1 MSGCEA
7 KVPALRFRM
16 SHAEAQRRGEGGC
29 VSSSAECRARTP
41 AAPWERKSLGRW
53 LVVSDMENQD
63 NQFTAEDVL
72 SVSGGYG
79 VVNQIE
85 FKGRSFAGASLK
97 HYRILRKN
105 QVVYTKSPLKLAPFG
120 IVKANLFQDGIVS
133 ALYGVYDV
141 IDADPSFVQ
150 YHFESIPRLN
160 NYFRPLVNKGAKNT
174 LLISD
179 EDAVSGEVYFPAV
192 LEQRKI
198 GFFFHSLD
206 ALIVGRE
213 KALEK
218 LEALKKSMLLKMFPQ
233 GDATVPEVRFK
244 GFAGDWE
251 KKRLGDVAKRI
262 TRKNTKLE
270 SELPLTISAEHGL
283 IDQYEFFNNR
293 VAARDVSG
301 YYLVCRGE
309 FAYNK
314 STSDGWPWGV
324 VKQLKYYPMGVLS
337 TLYIVF
343 AINEKELDAE
353 YVEKYFETTLWHY
366 DVSIRA
372 AEGARNH
379 GLLNITASDFLE
391 TTLLTPSL
399 PEQQK
404 IGAYFRSLDALLAAR
419 REEIGKLQQMKKA
432 LLERMFV

>member
-1 MSGCEA
+1 MSGCET
-7 KVPALRFRM
+7 KVPALRFKGYPGAWEKNRL
-16 SHAEAQRRGEGGC
+16 GEIF
-29 VSSSAECRARTP
+29 S
-41 AAPWERKSLGRW
+41 ERQTRSVHGEL
-53 LVVSDMENQD
+53 
-63 NQFTAEDVL
+63 L
-72 SVSGGYG
+72 SVSMNSG
-79 VVNQIE
+79 VFPASQNGRYDNSSIE
-85 FKGRSFAGASLK
+85 NGNYKCVAKGDMAYNSMRMWQGACGASAYDGL
-97 HYRILRKN
+97 
-105 QVVYTKSPLKLAPFG
+105 VSPAYTVASPHE
-120 IVKANLFQDGIVS
+120 
-133 ALYGVYDV
+133 
-141 IDADPSFVQ
+141 DADSVFFEYSFKRDEMLFAFRQ
-150 YHFESIPRLN
+150 HSQGLTSDTWNLKFPLFSQIPIHSPALSEQQQIGS
-160 NYFRPLVNKGAKNT
+160 YFR
-174 LLISD
+174 
-179 EDAVSGEVYFPAV
+179 
-192 LEQRKI
+192 
-198 GFFFHSLD
+198 SLD
-206 ALIVGRE
+206 ALIAGRE
-213 KALEK
+213 KAHEK

-244 GFAGDWE
+244 GFAGEWE

-419 REEIGKLQQMKKA
+419 REEIGKLKQMKKA